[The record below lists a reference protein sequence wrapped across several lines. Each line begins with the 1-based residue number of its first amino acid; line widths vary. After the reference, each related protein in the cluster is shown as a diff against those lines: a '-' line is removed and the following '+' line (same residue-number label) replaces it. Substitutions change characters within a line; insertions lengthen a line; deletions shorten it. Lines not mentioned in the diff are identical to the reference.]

1 MTGSGTPPERDRA
14 DAVALTLEVAGSGC
28 VSALALGD
36 DGCSAAYVFAHG
48 AGAGM
53 HHAFMADVARRLAAR
68 GVATLRFNFPAME
81 RGTRRPD
88 PPRVAHAAVRAAVA
102 AANARWPDLP
112 LFAGG
117 KSFGGRM
124 TSQAEADA
132 ALAGVRGLVFIG
144 FPLHPP
150 KQPGSERGEHL
161 DRVGRPMLFFQGTRD
176 ELADPALIRA
186 LVDRLG
192 ARATLVSID
201 DADHA
206 FHVRRSSGSD
216 DDAVLNRIADTTRA
230 WMARHGAER

>member
-1 MTGSGTPPERDRA
+1 MTGSATPPEREGA

-28 VSALALGD
+28 VSALALGGD
-36 DGCSAAYVFAHG
+36 DCSAAYVFAHG

-102 AANARWPDLP
+102 AANARWPGLP

-124 TSQAEADA
+124 TSQADADA

-144 FPLHPP
+144 FPLHAP

-176 ELADPALIRA
+176 ELADPALVRA

-192 ARATLVSID
+192 ERATLVSID

-216 DDAVLNRIADTTRA
+216 DNAVLDRIADTTRA

>member
-1 MTGSGTPPERDRA
+1 MSAAQPESLTIRIDEQRQVSGVLLAPA
-14 DAVALTLEVAGSGC
+14 DARAC
-28 VSALALGD
+28 
-36 DGCSAAYVFAHG
+36 YVYAHG

-88 PPRVAHAAVRAAVA
+88 PPRVAHAAVGAAVA
-102 AANARWPDLP
+102 AANARWPGLP

-176 ELADPALIRA
+176 ELADPALVRA

-192 ARATLVSID
+192 ERATLVSID

-216 DDAVLNRIADTTRA
+216 DNAVLDRIADTTRA

>member
-1 MTGSGTPPERDRA
+1 MTGSATQPERDGA
-14 DAVALTLEVAGSGC
+14 DGVALTLDVAGSGN

-36 DGCSAAYVFAHG
+36 GDCSAAYVFAHG

-81 RGTRRPD
+81 RGARRPD

-102 AANARWPDLP
+102 AASARWPDLP

-124 TSQAEADA
+124 TSQADADA

-150 KQPGSERGEHL
+150 KHLGSERGEHL

-176 ELADPALIRA
+176 ELADPALVRA
-186 LVDRLG
+186 LVARLDE
-192 ARATLVSID
+192 RATLVSID

-216 DDAVLNRIADTTRA
+216 DDAVLDRIADTTRD